1 MPSISFTNF
10 SGESVEIDL
19 TEKTPADAL
28 AIGSRHLDDGL
39 KKRHQKNKYIEKMI
53 FQVELMRDNA
63 VIETGQEYTGDFC
76 NIEKQI
82 EEVEN
87 DLEKFYKL
95 FFDVMADLSG
105 LSDSEIKAIY
115 PPIKN

>member
-1 MPSISFTNF
+1 MPSIQFLNF
-10 SGESVEIDL
+10 SAESVEIDL
-19 TEKTPADAL
+19 TEKTPAEAL
-28 AIGSRHLDDGL
+28 AIGSKHLDDGL
-39 KKRHQKNKYIEKMI
+39 KKRQQKNKYIEKMI

-63 VIETGQEYTGDFC
+63 VIETGQEYTGDFF

-82 EEVEN
+82 KEVEN

-95 FFDVMADLSG
+95 FFAVMSDLSG
-105 LSDSEIKAIY
+105 LTNSEIKANY

>member
-1 MPSISFTNF
+1 MPSIQFLNF

-19 TEKTPADAL
+19 TEKTPAEAL
-28 AIGSRHLDDGL
+28 AIGSKHLDEGL
-39 KKRHQKNKYIEKMI
+39 KKRQQKNKYIEKMI
-53 FQVELMRDNA
+53 FQVDLMRDNA
-63 VIETGQEYTGDFC
+63 VIETGENYQGEFC

-82 EEVEN
+82 EEVKN

-95 FFDVMADLSG
+95 FFQVMAELSG
-105 LSDSEIKAIY
+105 LTDSEIKKLY